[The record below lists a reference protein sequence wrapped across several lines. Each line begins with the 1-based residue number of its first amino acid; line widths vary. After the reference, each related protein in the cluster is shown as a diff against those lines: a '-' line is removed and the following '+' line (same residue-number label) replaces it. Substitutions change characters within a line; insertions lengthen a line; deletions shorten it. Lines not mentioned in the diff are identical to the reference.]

1 LASIEAFFSEEY
13 WTSREGEGKQLDQVS
28 LSEFKKRFPI
38 FKDVPDSEFIYRNG
52 KWFISLKATKQLAYK
67 HKNKEFIKFINTV
80 EGKRNELNGN

>member
-1 LASIEAFFSEEY
+1 VKK
-13 WTSREGEGKQLDQVS
+13 WTSREGEVKQLDPVN
-28 LSEFKKRFPI
+28 LAEFKKRFPI

-67 HKNKEFIKFINTV
+67 HKNKELIKFINTV

>member
-1 LASIEAFFSEEY
+1 VKK
-13 WTSREGEGKQLDQVS
+13 WTSREGEAKQLDPVS
-28 LSEFKKRFPI
+28 LAEFKKRFPI

-67 HKNKEFIKFINTV
+67 HKNKELIKFINTV